1 MKLKGTIMKS
11 LWPLITL
18 LLVSLMQVMPGKT
31 IIEFDIDFLFSSFY
45 RMKLSD
51 FLTKTLKSK
60 PKRFKN

>member
-31 IIEFDIDFLFSSFY
+31 IIDIEFKILTSCSVH
-45 RMKLSD
+45 
-51 FLTKTLKSK
+51 FLTNEHIRFSK
-60 PKRFKN
+60 KNFEIQD